1 MNVEDSCWETWSS
14 EKQETVSK
22 NLVPKGISI
31 IGCIRRAV
39 KGVQLSFSRVISLS
53 DLLKWEIQ
61 ITFFTWLWKNLQP
74 MSGSKSNHS
83 EYILLAISWRV
94 WLEHTNHPARR
105 TMITMV
111 GKENVNLLH
120 ILQLP
125 GHKNLKP
132 IESYPAV
139 FEEQQ
144 KMFFFD

>member
-1 MNVEDSCWETWSS
+1 
-14 EKQETVSK
+14 
-22 NLVPKGISI
+22 
-31 IGCIRRAV
+31 
-39 KGVQLSFSRVISLS
+39 
-53 DLLKWEIQ
+53 
-61 ITFFTWLWKNLQP
+61 
-74 MSGSKSNHS
+74 MSGSKSNYS
-83 EYILLAISWRV
+83 EYILLEISWRV

-105 TMITMV
+105 TMITML